1 MRLSSIFTF
10 LAGVLALL
18 AFASGASA
26 ACTATPTAT
35 GTATY
40 SPNAVTPATPS
51 MGAGFGCANGSP
63 LWISFSGNYV
73 KATITASNGYKLSQA
88 GAPDI
93 NYVLSADAAGTKP
106 LSGSATYYVNGTAV
120 DLASLIGFA
129 PASVPVYIK
138 PSVSG
143 SVKSGVYTGSFTISW
158 DWSLCSLALG
168 SSCIGVTDKD
178 TKSSIVTV
186 NLTIS
191 GGRPATVTTTTTVV
205 YDDKNGTT
213 NPKSIPGAKQRTTVT
228 VSNPD
233 TSALASNTMELK
245 IATPANTTIA
255 LDGDG
260 AGGAS
265 VVFTEGSP
273 ASGLAFSYASSTNLG
288 DDVEFSS
295 DGGSSWLFL
304 PTVATQ
310 GQVTHVRL
318 KPRGAMAAGSNF
330 KISVAYTVK

>member
-10 LAGVLALL
+10 LATAFTLL
-18 AFASGASA
+18 VFATGASA

-51 MGAGFGCANGSP
+51 MGGGFGCANGSP

-73 KATITASNGYKLSQA
+73 KATITASNGYKLSQS

-106 LSGSATYYVNGTAV
+106 LSGSATFYVNGTAT
-120 DLASLIGFA
+120 DLAGLIGFA

-138 PSVSG
+138 PTISG
-143 SVKSGVYTGSFTISW
+143 AVKSGVYTGAFTISW

-178 TKSSIVTV
+178 TKSSVVTV
-186 NLTIS
+186 NLTIN
-191 GGRPATVTTTTTVV
+191 GGKPATVTTTTTVLS
-205 YDDKNGTT
+205 DDKNGVT

-233 TSALASNTMELK
+233 TSATASNTMELK
-245 IATPANTTIA
+245 IPTPANTTIA

-260 AGGAS
+260 AGGAFAI
-265 VVFTEGSP
+265 FTEGSP
-273 ASGLAFSYASSTNLG
+273 ASGLAFSYVSATNLG

-304 PTVATQ
+304 PTAGTQ
-310 GQVTHVRL
+310 SQVTHVRL

-330 KISVAYTVK
+330 KISIAYAVK

>member
-1 MRLSSIFTF
+1 MRLSSIFIS
-10 LAGVLALL
+10 LAAAVALL
-18 AFASGASA
+18 CLASGASA
-26 ACTATPTAT
+26 ACTATATAT
-35 GTATY
+35 GTVSY
-40 SPNAVTPATPS
+40 SPNAATPVTPS
-51 MGAGFGCANGSP
+51 FGGGFGCAAGSP
-63 LWISFSGNYV
+63 LLVLFSGNYL
-73 KATITASNGYKLSQA
+73 KATITTSNGYKLSQS

-93 NYVLSADAAGTKP
+93 TYVLSADAAGTKP
-106 LSGSATYYVNGTAV
+106 LSGAATYYVNGTTV
-120 DLASLIGFA
+120 DLLGLIGSA
-129 PASVPVYIK
+129 PASVPIYIK
-138 PSVSG
+138 PTISG
-143 SVKSGVYTGSFTISW
+143 AVKSGVYTGSFTVSW
-158 DWSLCSLALG
+158 DWSFCSLGLG

-310 GQVTHVRL
+310 AQVTHVRL